1 MGTATLS
8 GQRVYTPD
16 DLFDFE
22 DEGKEFEL
30 NAAGELERR
39 EMGARSSEVA
49 MDMGEALKAFFR
61 ASGLLV
67 RVYTADLGV
76 AMWPATPN
84 KLRRP
89 DVAVIRRDRLEGG
102 RSPEGYL
109 TIPPDLIVE
118 VISPRENAE
127 KLAKKLS
134 DYRDAAVPLVWVIY
148 PLARR
153 AQVVH
158 PTGPT
163 TEVDESGSL
172 SGEDVLPGL
181 TISLRK
187 LLDGTLLD

>member
-8 GQRVYTPD
+8 RRRTYTPD
-16 DLFDFE
+16 DLLDFE

-49 MDMGEALKAFFR
+49 VDLGEGLKAFFR

-67 RVYTADLGV
+67 RVYTADLGM
-76 AMWPATPN
+76 AMWPATPR

-89 DVAVIRRDRLEGG
+89 DVAVVRRERLEGG
-102 RSPEGYL
+102 RSPEGHL
-109 TIPPDLIVE
+109 TVAPDLIVK
-118 VISPRENAE
+118 VISPRDNAE
-127 KLAKKLS
+127 NLAKKLS
-134 DYRDAAVPLVWVIY
+134 DYREAGVPLVWVIY

-158 PTGPT
+158 REGPT
-163 TEVDESGSL
+163 TEVGEDDFL
-172 SGEDVLPGL
+172 SGEDTFPGL
-181 TISLRK
+181 SISLQK
-187 LLDGTLLD
+187 LLDGTLID

>member
-30 NAAGELERR
+30 NAAGKLERR

-49 MDMGEALKAFFR
+49 ADLIEGLKAFFR
-61 ASGLLV
+61 ISGLLV
-67 RVYTADLGV
+67 RVYTTDLGM
-76 AMWPATPN
+76 AMWPATPK

-89 DVAVIRRDRLEGG
+89 DVAVVRRERLPDG
-102 RSPEGYL
+102 RSPEGHL

-127 KLAKKLS
+127 GLARKLN
-134 DYRDAAVPLVWVIY
+134 DYRDAGVPIVWVIY
-148 PLARR
+148 PL
-153 AQVVH
+153 V
-158 PTGPT
+158 
-163 TEVDESGSL
+163 
-172 SGEDVLPGL
+172 
-181 TISLRK
+181 
-187 LLDGTLLD
+187 